1 MSKIMFLMSFMIL
14 LFTEGTIV
22 CAQSERRIYTKS
34 EQESAARRQADKKL
48 EALRDSLAHI
58 DAVKA
63 LENLDFVL
71 EADQLTFKRGRTAFV
86 NSNTNFISLSD
97 DEAVVQV
104 APFNGG
110 GPNGVGGITVTG
122 RATNIVMKTT
132 RKGDI
137 YFSMNVSGTGIS
149 AYVNISL
156 PKGTSKASVTVTPN
170 FHSNRVTLSGELMP
184 SSRSSVFKGTSL

>member
-1 MSKIMFLMSFMIL
+1 MAKILFLTSLVLL
-14 LFTEGTIV
+14 LFAEGTTV
-22 CAQSERRIYTKS
+22 CAQSEKRIYTKA
-34 EQESAARRQADKKL
+34 EQESAARRQADKQL
-48 EALRDSLAHI
+48 EALRDSLAYA

-86 NSNTNFISLSD
+86 NSNTNFISLCD

-122 RATNIVMKTT
+122 RAANIVMKTT
-132 RKGDI
+132 KKGDT
-137 YFSMNVSGTGIS
+137 YFSMNVTGAGIS
-149 AYVNISL
+149 AYVNITL

-170 FHSNRVTLSGELMP
+170 FHSNRVTLTGELMP